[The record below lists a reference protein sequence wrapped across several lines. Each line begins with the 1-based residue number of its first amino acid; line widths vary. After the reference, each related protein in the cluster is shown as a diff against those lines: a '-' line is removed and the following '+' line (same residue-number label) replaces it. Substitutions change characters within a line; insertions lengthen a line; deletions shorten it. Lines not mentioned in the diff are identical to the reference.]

1 MNLNFVKS
9 SKLKFNGEFSCLVTQ
24 HRPTGITIISVLMI
38 IGGII
43 LLFTGITP
51 LFLGPLISIESS
63 SDYAIS
69 ELGMLITIGGLVLVG
84 LGIASFIVSWGLLKG
99 KRWARTITLII
110 SIIAIIFAII
120 SLASSGDL
128 IHIISIIIYGIIIYY
143 MFTDKVK
150 LFFGKVKEPTT

>member
-1 MNLNFVKS
+1 
-9 SKLKFNGEFSCLVTQ
+9 VTQ

-51 LFLGPLISIESS
+51 LFLGPLISIDSDSS
-63 SDYAIS
+63 TS
-69 ELGMLITIGGLVLVG
+69 ELGLLITIGGLVLVG

-99 KRWARTITLII
+99 KGWARTITLII
-110 SIIAIIFAII
+110 SIIAIIFAIV
-120 SLASSGDL
+120 SLASNEDL
-128 IHIISIIIYGIIIYY
+128 IHIIPVIIYGIIIYY

-150 LFFGKVKEPTT
+150 LFFGKIKEQSTT

>member
-1 MNLNFVKS
+1 
-9 SKLKFNGEFSCLVTQ
+9 VTQ

-51 LFLGPLISIESS
+51 LFLGPLISIDSDSS
-63 SDYAIS
+63 TS
-69 ELGMLITIGGLVLVG
+69 ELGLLITIGGLVLVG

-99 KRWARTITLII
+99 KEWARTITLII
-110 SIIAIIFAII
+110 SIIAIIFAIV
-120 SLASSGDL
+120 SLASNGDL
-128 IHIISIIIYGIIIYY
+128 IHIIPVIIYGIIIYY

-150 LFFGKVKEPTT
+150 LFFGKIKEQSTT

>member
-1 MNLNFVKS
+1 
-9 SKLKFNGEFSCLVTQ
+9 VTQ
-24 HRPTGITIISVLMI
+24 HRPTGITIISILMI

-51 LFLGPLISIESS
+51 LFLGPLISID
-63 SDYAIS
+63 SDGSTS
-69 ELGMLITIGGLVLVG
+69 ELGLLITIGGLVLVG

-110 SIIAIIFAII
+110 SIIAIIFAIVT
-120 SLASSGDL
+120 LVSSEDL
-128 IHIISIIIYGIIIYY
+128 IHIIPVIIYGIIIYY
-143 MFTDKVK
+143 MFTDQVK

>member
-1 MNLNFVKS
+1 
-9 SKLKFNGEFSCLVTQ
+9 VTQ
-24 HRPTGITIISVLMI
+24 HQHRPIGITIIAILMI
-38 IGGII
+38 IGGLV

-63 SDYAIS
+63 SDYQIS
-69 ELGMLITIGGLVLVG
+69 ELGLLITIGGLVLVG
-84 LGIASFIVSWGLLKG
+84 LGIASLAVSWGLLKG
-99 KRWARTITLII
+99 KGWARTITLII

-120 SLASSGDL
+120 SLVSSQDL
-128 IHIISIIIYGIIIYY
+128 VHVITVIIYGIIIYY

>member
-1 MNLNFVKS
+1 M
-9 SKLKFNGEFSCLVTQ
+9 TQ
-24 HRPTGITIISVLMI
+24 HRPDGIIIIAILMV

-51 LFLGPLISIESS
+51 LFLGPLISIETS

-69 ELGMLITIGGLVLVG
+69 ELGMLITTGGLVLVG

-99 KRWARTITLII
+99 KKWARTITLII

-120 SLASSGDL
+120 SLVSSEDL
-128 IHIISIIIYGIIIYY
+128 IHIIEIIVYGIIIYY
-143 MFTDKVK
+143 MFTKNVK